1 MAQKSK
7 EQEQAPRKPDTPV
20 PESEVVTM
28 GDIQLSDDP
37 DTATDQIAEAMAGQ
51 GADVGPSRPATSKFA
66 IGGQEFEI
74 ESSLASAL
82 QAQQEDFQKQHAELR
97 GLLPKRPEATP
108 EPVSEPVKDPGLG
121 SMIFDDPDR
130 FVDTLL
136 ERVDQRIEKRAQIEQ
151 GKYTADQGT
160 RDFWNGFYIE
170 NDDLRDFDWVVQASL
185 NRHRSELIDL
195 PVSQASTK
203 LAELSRTDI
212 LGLVG
217 KFKSETG
224 GKPSRTTV
232 ESGRS
237 SGTPT
242 PETKSGEQAEES
254 NVSSISSTL
263 RDRRRMRREKAA
275 S

>member
-1 MAQKSK
+1 MAKKSS
-7 EQEQAPRKPDTPV
+7 EQEQAPRRPDTPV

-28 GDIQLSDDP
+28 GDIKLSDDP
-37 DTATDQIAEAMAGQ
+37 DTATAQIAEAMAGQ
-51 GADVGPSRPATSKFA
+51 GADAGPPQPTTSKLT
-66 IGGQEFEI
+66 IGGQEYELDTG
-74 ESSLASAL
+74 LASAI

-108 EPVSEPVKDPGLG
+108 DPEPRKVEGPDWGN
-121 SMIFDDPDR
+121 MIFDDPNR
-130 FVDTLL
+130 FVQEFGTHIR
-136 ERVDQRIEKRAQIEQ
+136 EETISEMKGQ
-151 GKYTADQGT
+151 YTADQGM
-160 RDFWNGFYIE
+160 RDFWTGFYRE
-170 NDDLRDFDWVVQASL
+170 NDDLHDFDWVVQASL

-203 LAELSRTDI
+203 LAELSRADI

-217 KFKSETG
+217 KFKPETG

-237 SGTPT
+237 SGTPA

-263 RDRRRMRREKAA
+263 RERRRMRREKAA